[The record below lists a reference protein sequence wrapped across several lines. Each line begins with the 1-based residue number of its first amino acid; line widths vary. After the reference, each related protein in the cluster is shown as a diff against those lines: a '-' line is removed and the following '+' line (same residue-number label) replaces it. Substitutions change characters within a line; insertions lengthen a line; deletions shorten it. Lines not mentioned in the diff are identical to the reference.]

1 MPDNNV
7 EQVIIIGSGPAG
19 LTAGLYTGRSEM
31 RPLLF
36 TGSEIGG
43 QVSLTME
50 VENYPGFPEGITG
63 PELVQ
68 RMQKQAERFG
78 LRVVVD
84 TVTEVELDSQPFVI
98 RTQSGKEY
106 HSKALIITTGARPR
120 RLDVPREKELTGR
133 GVSYCATCD
142 GFFFRGKEVVVVGGG
157 DAAIE
162 EALFLTKHVEKVKVI
177 HRRDQ
182 LRAHLALQQRA
193 FNNDKFEFIWDSVV
207 TAINGDEK
215 VTSVSIKNVK
225 TGEESELPID
235 GVFVYIGHIP
245 NSQMFEGKL
254 DMDERGYLITDNCMR
269 TSVPGVYAA
278 GEIQDSHFQQV
289 ATSVGQ
295 GCAAA
300 MEVERFVAELEDRAY
315 PGDVGP
321 NAPEE

>member
-1 MPDNNV
+1 MSENT

-19 LTAGLYTGRSEM
+19 LTAGIYTSRSAM
-31 RPLLF
+31 KPLLF

-43 QVSLTME
+43 QVNLTME
-50 VENYPGFPEGITG
+50 VENYPGFPDGITG

-78 LRVVVD
+78 CRVIVD
-84 TVTEVELDSQPFVI
+84 TVTEVKLDEHPFVVK
-98 RTQSGKEY
+98 TQSGRE
-106 HSKALIITTGARPR
+106 HRCKALIITTGANPR
-120 RLDVPREKELTGR
+120 RLGVPGEKELTGR

-142 GFFFRGKEVVVVGGG
+142 GFFFRGKEVAVVGGG

-162 EALFLTKHVEKVKVI
+162 EAIFLTKYVNKVRVI

-193 FNNDKFEFIWDSVV
+193 FKNEKFEFIWNTVV
-207 TAINGDEK
+207 TAINGDQR
-215 VTSVSIKNVK
+215 VTSLTLKNVK
-225 TGEESELPID
+225 TGEVSELPTD
-235 GVFVYIGHIP
+235 GIFVYVGHIP
-245 NSQMFEGKL
+245 NSQLFEGRL
-254 DMDERGYLITDNCMR
+254 SMDKRGYLITNEMMQ

-278 GEIQDSHFQQV
+278 GEIQDSRFQQV

-300 MEVERFVAELEDRAY
+300 IEAEKFVAELEDRAY
-315 PGDVGP
+315 PGEP
-321 NAPEE
+321 